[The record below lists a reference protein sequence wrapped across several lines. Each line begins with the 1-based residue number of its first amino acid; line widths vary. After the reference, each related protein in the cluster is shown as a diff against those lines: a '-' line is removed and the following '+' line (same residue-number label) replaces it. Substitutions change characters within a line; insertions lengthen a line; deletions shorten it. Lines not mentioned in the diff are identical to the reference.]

1 MELVEGGTLYHKIQT
16 TRMNEDEIRFY
27 LAEIICI
34 LQYLHSNQIVY
45 RFVYLIIL
53 KPNLVFL

>member
-1 MELVEGGTLYHKIQT
+1 MELVEGGTLFHKIQT

-45 RFVYLIIL
+45 RFVHLKIL
-53 KPNLVFL
+53 KN